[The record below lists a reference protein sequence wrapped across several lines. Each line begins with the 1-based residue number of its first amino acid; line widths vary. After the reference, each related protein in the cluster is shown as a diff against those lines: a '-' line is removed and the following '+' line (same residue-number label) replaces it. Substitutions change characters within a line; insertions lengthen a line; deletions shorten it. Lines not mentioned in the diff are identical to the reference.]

1 MGNFGLK
8 VNRFYEIF
16 VEQNGYVMVL
26 EGLKNTLL
34 IADIGLIIGI
44 VIGKLIAAIRTKPQ
58 YKFLKRVHKGIS
70 SV

>member
-34 IADIGLIIGI
+34 IAVIGLIIGI
-44 VIGKLIAAIRTKPQ
+44 VIGTLIAAIRTIPQ
-58 YKFLKRVHKGIS
+58 
-70 SV
+70 